1 MRRLQNCINNKP
13 RVTRKLN
20 DLCFFFT
27 DGVSCRFVLNL
38 MVIIG
43 FMFNYM
49 LRVNLT
55 IAIVEM
61 VLPPNVTTTIENGNT
76 SLVDNGD
83 SYNDLNNTKP
93 LEDFGDRY
101 AWDKYQQNMLLG
113 SFFVGYVLTE
123 LPGGRLAEIIGA
135 RRVFGYSMGAASFVT
150 LLTPVAADW
159 GFVCVLILRVLLGFF
174 LGATWPAMPPMANKW
189 IPPND
194 RSKFIANMMASSL
207 GAAITMPVCGFLI
220 HHFGWPSTFY
230 CTGKDIFL
238 FCSFMGYVRF
248 SRSTSVVAMA
258 YDYAFR

>member
-1 MRRLQNCINNKP
+1 MHFSSFMNEDCERFSSMTFL
-13 RVTRKLN
+13 
-20 DLCFFFT
+20 FFT
-27 DGVSCRFVLNL
+27 DGISCRFVLNL

-61 VLPPNVTTTIENGNT
+61 VLPPNTTAVENGNATIENGNIENGNYEMNT
-76 SLVDNGD
+76 TDSNTEIVDH
-83 SYNDLNNTKP
+83 ST
-93 LEDFGDRY
+93 RY
-101 AWDKYQQNMLLG
+101 PWDKYEQNMLLG

-150 LLTPVAADW
+150 LLTPIAAEC
-159 GFVCVLILRVLLGFF
+159 GFMFVLVLRVLLGFF

-207 GAAITMPVCGFLI
+207 GAALTMPVCGFLI

-230 CTGKDIFL
+230 CTGKFL
-238 FCSFMGYVRF
+238 
-248 SRSTSVVAMA
+248 
-258 YDYAFR
+258 